1 MMAVTEGKIRV
12 TADTSDAQRALGN
25 LEKALDNL
33 KGSTG
38 AAAKAFAAITGAA
51 AGIAYVVKQT
61 VDAAGSIMDAANAIG
76 VSASSLNTLQTAAGL
91 AGVGAEQLNSSLI
104 KLNKSIGEG
113 LSKGTGPAVDGLKK
127 LGVPIAE
134 IARMRPD
141 QQFTVL
147 AQKLNEIQNPAQR
160 TAAAMELFGKQ
171 GPQIL
176 AVANELEKVR
186 QITDAIGFGLSDR
199 ELQSLDEASDSLDQL
214 RVIWDAGIKKA
225 VAEVAPYIV
234 AMVNKIKEGIV
245 AAGGFDGIWQKIKS
259 VANTVLNIMLAI
271 AAVMAIRMVAA
282 AIAFAGHLA
291 RALVTARGISAVL
304 ARTPVGLLTA
314 GLTWAADKL
323 GIDIVG
329 GFTDAL
335 DLSLDLK
342 GAQDQIN
349 QALDDKNASL
359 ETGNDLAKE
368 FNDEQNKAK
377 DALDET
383 ANKIRQQTE
392 YLRDVV
398 ALGED
403 EANINKLINEEK
415 AKLAKVGLEIT
426 DAQVNT
432 LRTAQQELQASQ
444 LLTEEKKKQRA
455 LVDEYYNA
463 ALKSE
468 DKLIQEIRN
477 YGDLKKAMEAAY
489 KQAGRPME
497 DPVQGITY
505 NAARDGDMQS
515 FQRSEVYRTGV
526 TAQQAVK
533 RIQLEVQAIEQKYNE
548 VAKLDA
554 EYQKAVQVM
563 DDQLFALK
571 QAGFTE
577 EVDAYRIMQEAKLSM
592 EREYQQKILQAQV
605 NRISQTLSAERNAI
619 AQSLSERDKE
629 VLQRAGAEERQKAI
643 VAERIAFEKK
653 SDVEKA
659 AFAIDQGAQMF
670 SALGAQNKKA
680 FEAAKAFNIA
690 NAIMNTYMAATK
702 ALATYPPPFNFIA
715 AAAAVGMGLAQVA
728 QIRSQQY
735 SGRALGGPVMGGQS
749 YIVGESGPELF
760 TPNTTGSITRNG
772 DLGGGGEVSVNFTI
786 NAVDTA
792 GFDELLISRRGLIT
806 QVISDAMVEKGQRG
820 L

>member
-160 TAAAMELFGKQ
+160 TAASMELFGKQ

-214 RVIWDAGIKKA
+214 KVIWDAGIKKA
-225 VAEVAPYIV
+225 VATVSEYIV
-234 AMVNKIKEGIV
+234 AIVKRIKEGIV

-291 RALVTARGISAVL
+291 RALVTARGISTVL
-304 ARTPVGLLTA
+304 ARTPIGLITA
-314 GLTWAADKL
+314 GLAFAADKL

-359 ETGNDLAKE
+359 NQSNDLIKE
-368 FNDEQNKAK
+368 FTDEQKKAL
-377 DALDET
+377 DALDELVNKQQVELQYQKDILQFGEKEAAIRKAVADEQQKLLKT
-383 ANKIRQQTE
+383 NLDLSANE
-392 YLRDVV
+392 V
-398 ALGED
+398 ASRLKVF
-403 EANINKLINEEK
+403 EANERNK
-415 AKLAKVGLEIT
+415 
-426 DAQVNT
+426 D
-432 LRTAQQELQASQ
+432 S
-444 LLTEEKKKQRA
+444 
-455 LVDEYYNA
+455 
-463 ALKSE
+463 LKN
-468 DKLIQEIRN
+468 Q
-477 YGDLKKAMEAAY
+477 
-489 KQAGRPME
+489 
-497 DPVQGITY
+497 
-505 NAARDGDMQS
+505 
-515 FQRSEVYRTGV
+515 V
-526 TAQQAVK
+526 TAQRELISSMDQLLFSTSSFAKEVNGLRDLK
-533 RIQLEVQAIEQKYNE
+533 LQFQGFSKEDIAKMDSEFLMSNKKLQEQSIKIQENRIQKEFLAEIGKYNQLAAVELKYTKDKAALLEIQTANALGQVNLSIQQETLLADAKVALEKQYQADRIKAIEEAN
-548 VAKLDA
+548 AKI
-554 EYQKAVQVM
+554 YQIELSRIQN
-563 DDQLFALK
+563 QL
-571 QAGFTE
+571 
-577 EVDAYRIMQEAKLSM
+577 MQEKS
-592 EREYQQKILQAQV
+592 
-605 NRISQTLSAERNAI
+605 AI
-619 AQSLSERDKE
+619 AQSISSKDQEI
-629 VLQRAGAEERQKAI
+629 LQSQGENERQKQY
-643 VAERIAFEKK
+643 VASRIEFEKK
-653 SDVEKA
+653 STAEKT

-670 SALGAQNKKA
+670 NALGAQNKKA
-680 FEAAKAFNIA
+680 FEAAKAFNVA
-690 NAIMNTYMAATK
+690 NALMNAYLAIVKTMASVPFPLNLVASAAIGAT
-702 ALATYPPPFNFIA
+702 AF
-715 AAAAVGMGLAQVA
+715 AQVA

-735 SGRALGGPVMGGQS
+735 SGRALGGPVMGGTP

-760 TPNTTGSITRNG
+760 TPNTTGSITRNS
-772 DLGGGGEVSVNFTI
+772 DLGGGENVSVNFTI

-806 QVISDAMVEKGQRG
+806 QVISDAMTEKGQRG